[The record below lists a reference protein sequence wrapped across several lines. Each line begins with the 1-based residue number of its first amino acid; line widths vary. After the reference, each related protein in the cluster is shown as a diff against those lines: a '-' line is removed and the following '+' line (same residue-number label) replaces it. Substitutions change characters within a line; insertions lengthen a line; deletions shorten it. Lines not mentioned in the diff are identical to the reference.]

1 MATIRARKNARG
13 EVRYTA
19 QIRLFQNGKVVY
31 TESETFGKKAQAKA
45 WADRREM
52 QLQDPTERLK
62 KQCRGYTVGD
72 VLQTYLDDFIDVGN
86 FGRSKLATIKA
97 LINRPDLAD
106 IDAMSLRRSD
116 ILDYL
121 RRRLKEAKPQ
131 TVKNDIMW
139 LSVAFKTIAASR
151 EWPIAADEVSAAFDV
166 ASQTKMVKKA
176 EQRDR
181 RPTLGELE
189 QIIELSERSGRAE
202 IPLGEVVLFAIF
214 SARRQEEITKLRWD
228 DLDCE
233 KQRILVR
240 EAKDPVRPVSYWVHV
255 PDEALAVIE
264 RQPRTDAR
272 IFPFDS
278 KSISGRFTRMVKL
291 LGIDDLRFHDL
302 RHEAASYWFE
312 RGLQIHRVAQITG
325 HRSWGTLKR
334 YTHLYDFGE
343 QDKYAGWRY
352 KPVLEAEPPL
362 EE

>member
-1 MATIRARKNARG
+1 MYQWGIMATIRARKNAKG

-19 QIRLFQNGKVVY
+19 QIRLFQNGRVVY

-106 IDAMSLRRSD
+106 LDAMNLRRSD

-151 EWPIAADEVSAAFDV
+151 EWPIATAEVSAAFDV
-166 ASQTKMVKKA
+166 ATQTKMVKKA

-181 RPTLGELE
+181 RPTLEELE
-189 QIIELSERSGRAE
+189 KVLDYCAGSRHLI
-202 IPLGEVVLFAIF
+202 IPLGELVLFAIF

-228 DLDCE
+228 DLDRD
-233 KQRILVR
+233 KQQILVR
-240 EAKDPVRPVSYWVHV
+240 DAKDPVRPVSYWVHV
-255 PDEALAVIE
+255 PDEALAIIE
-264 RQPRTDAR
+264 RQPKTSEF
-272 IFPFDS
+272 IFPYNPTSVGD
-278 KSISGRFTRMVKL
+278 RFGMIKKV
-291 LGIDDLRFHDL
+291 LGIDDLRFHDF

-312 RGLQIHRVAQITG
+312 RGLPIHRVAQITG

-343 QDKYAGWRY
+343 QDKYNGWRY
-352 KPVLEAEPPL
+352 HPVCD
-362 EE
+362 